1 MHTDGSNIYAGAYVY
16 FLNDTLRSHWGGL
29 LIVMDQAINRFVANT
44 EEAQDG
50 MRWYRRRW
58 LNENELEEFMLEA
71 GGMGR
76 CIFPK
81 ANRIAFLGNTTHH
94 MVTRV
99 NEEAGDCVRL
109 SLAGFFSARKS

>member
-1 MHTDGSNIYAGAYVY
+1 
-16 FLNDTLRSHWGGL
+16 
-29 LIVMDQAINRFVANT
+29 
-44 EEAQDG
+44 
-50 MRWYRRRW
+50 
-58 LNENELEEFMLEA
+58 MLEA

-81 ANRIAFLGNTTHH
+81 ANRIAFLGNTTYH